1 MQRLKLVTEVLSG
14 LFKNEFTRAF
24 EARDTSDASGLAR
37 EQLRARDV
45 RLGLER
51 LGPFYVKLGQML
63 STRPDIVPPAVMV
76 ELEKLHDRVSPAP
89 FSTFEPVLEDELGPD
104 WKERFQHVELL
115 EPLGVASLAQVYGAT
130 LRNGDP
136 AVIKI
141 QRPGIKGMVLEDM
154 RMMRRAARMIG
165 KCAPR
170 FHSVVDVEAMLGVL
184 FDAMRP
190 ELDFN
195 VEASHMEEAR
205 RAVRDFQ
212 HLSVPE
218 VVWSS
223 ERVLVQ
229 TLAPGRSIRH
239 VDRAAMPVQERTA
252 IGKDLLAFTYHGFF
266 VNRVFHADPHPGN
279 IFVQPGAPASL
290 IDWGMVGRLDRST
303 SLKIMLVL
311 LNLAEN
317 DGQAL
322 AKSWIELGYATEWA
336 DVPAFMSDM
345 AALTPKIASA
355 SLEELDFGVTLTSVL
370 ERSTKRG
377 IKTNPVISVL
387 GKAFANIEGSVRC
400 VAPELSIT
408 DVFHD
413 QMRGIMTALARE
425 QCSTTRVARVA
436 TELMLDLDVVP
447 GQLRTV
453 LRDLANREL
462 SVRTGDRNASQ
473 ENRFQVPPS
482 LVALGGAALWL
493 HHRRNR
499 PR

>member
-14 LFKNEFTRAF
+14 LFAKEFTRAF
-24 EARDTSDASGLAR
+24 EARDSPSSPGV

-63 STRPDIVPPAVMV
+63 STRPDIVSPAVMA

-130 LRNGDP
+130 LRNGRP

-154 RMMRRAARMIG
+154 RMMRRAARMLG
-165 KCAPR
+165 RCAPR

-195 VEASHMEEAR
+195 VEAAHMEEAR
-205 RAVRDFQ
+205 RAVREFE

-218 VVWSS
+218 VVWAG

-239 VDRAAMPVQERTA
+239 VDRATMPVQERTA
-252 IGKDLLAFTYHGFF
+252 IGEDLLAFTYHGFF

-322 AKSWIELGYATEWA
+322 AKSWIELGHATEWA

-370 ERSTKRG
+370 ERSTRRG

-425 QCSTTRVARVA
+425 QCSTTRAARVA
-436 TELMLDLDVVP
+436 TELMLDLDTVP

-453 LRDLANREL
+453 VRDLANREL
-462 SVRTGDRNASQ
+462 SVHTGGRNGPRG
-473 ENRFQVPPS
+473 NRFQVPRS

-493 HHRRNR
+493 HHRRHR